1 MATNRAASALSSASR
16 AWLQNPG
23 DWAKERRLIGSGPG
37 ARPRAVQRADRASE
51 QAVAEERP
59 VKSFDPELGRLK
71 ALGRYRS
78 LQLPA
83 GLDLSSNDYL
93 GLAEHPALRQ
103 AAIEALQGGIEIGAS
118 ASRLLRGHRRAH
130 AELESFAA
138 EYFDCPRTLFFA
150 NGYQANFALITA
162 LVKRD
167 DTIVFDALCHASMRD
182 GIYTVRCGAVK
193 IPHNDLD
200 AFERAL
206 KAPRAAGATTW
217 ILVESVYS
225 MEGDIAPLAAL
236 LALAEKYDAM
246 LIVDEAHGTGVCGAS
261 GRGATEGLSSGH
273 ERLIVLHTC
282 GKALGVAGALVCA
295 SETVIDYL
303 INAARPF
310 VYSTAPM
317 PLQAVLVQ
325 RALSLVQEE
334 SYRLAELAAL
344 KAHAARCLPGV
355 PVTSQIVPI
364 IIGGD
369 DAAVALA
376 GALQAEGFD
385 IRAIRPPTV
394 PEGTARLRLS
404 LRVGVSHDQLSG
416 FAEALARLRRQRLS
430 A

>member
-1 MATNRAASALSSASR
+1 MKT
-16 AWLQNPG
+16 
-23 DWAKERRLIGSGPG
+23 
-37 ARPRAVQRADRASE
+37 
-51 QAVAEERP
+51 
-59 VKSFDPELGRLK
+59 FDPELGRLK

-78 LQLPA
+78 LKLPA

-93 GLAEHPALRQ
+93 GLSEHPALRQ

-130 AELESFAA
+130 AELEAFAA
-138 EYFDCPRTLFFA
+138 DYFDTPRSLFFA
-150 NGYQANFALITA
+150 NGYQANFALVTA

-182 GIYTVRCGAVK
+182 GIYAVRSAAVK

-200 AFERAL
+200 AFEDAL
-206 KAPRAAGATTW
+206 KAPRAAGTTIW

-225 MEGDIAPLAAL
+225 MDGDVAPVREL

-246 LIVDEAHGTGVCGAS
+246 LVVDEAHGTGVCGAS
-261 GRGATEGLSSGH
+261 GRGTTEGLSALGFGH
-273 ERLIVLHTC
+273 DRLIVLHTC

-295 SETVIDYL
+295 SEPIVDYL
-303 INAARPF
+303 INTARPV

-317 PLQAVLVQ
+317 PLQAVLVR
-325 RALSLVQEE
+325 RALELVQEE
-334 SYRLAELAAL
+334 PQRREELAAL
-344 KAHAARCLPGV
+344 KAHAAKCLPDV
-355 PVTSQIVPI
+355 SLLSQIVPI

-404 LRVGVSHDQLSG
+404 LRVGVTTDQLSA
-416 FAEALARLRRQRLS
+416 FAEALAHLRRQRLS

>member
-1 MATNRAASALSSASR
+1 MKT
-16 AWLQNPG
+16 
-23 DWAKERRLIGSGPG
+23 
-37 ARPRAVQRADRASE
+37 
-51 QAVAEERP
+51 
-59 VKSFDPELGRLK
+59 FDPELSRLK

-78 LQLPA
+78 LKLPA

-93 GLAEHPALRQ
+93 GLSEHPALRQ

-118 ASRLLRGHRRAH
+118 ASRLLRGHRQAH
-130 AELESFAA
+130 AELEAFAA
-138 EYFDCPRTLFFA
+138 DYFDSPRSLFFT
-150 NGYQANFALITA
+150 NGYQANFALVTA

-182 GIYTVRCGAVK
+182 GIYAVRSASLK

-200 AFERAL
+200 AFEHAL
-206 KAPRAAGATTW
+206 KAPRAAGTNVW

-225 MEGDIAPLAAL
+225 MDGDMAPVREL

-261 GRGATEGLSSGH
+261 GRGATEELSDLGFSH
-273 ERLIVLHTC
+273 DRLIVLHTC

-295 SETVIDYL
+295 SKPIIDYL
-303 INAARPF
+303 INTARPF

-325 RALSLVQEE
+325 RALELVQEE
-334 SYRLAELAAL
+334 PERRQELAAL
-344 KAHAARCLPGV
+344 KAHVAKCLPGV
-355 PVTSQIVPI
+355 SVLSQIVPI

-376 GALQAEGFD
+376 SALQAEGFD

-404 LRVGVSHDQLSG
+404 LRVGVTTDQLTA
-416 FAEALARLRRQRLS
+416 FAEALTRLRRQRLS